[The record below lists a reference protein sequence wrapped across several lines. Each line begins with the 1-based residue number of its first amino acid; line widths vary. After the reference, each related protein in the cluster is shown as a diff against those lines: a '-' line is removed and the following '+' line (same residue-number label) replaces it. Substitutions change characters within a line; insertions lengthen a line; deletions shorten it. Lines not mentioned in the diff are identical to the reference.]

1 MKRLYFVLVVGTTLV
16 VLLFFT
22 VRFNSMRNA
31 TDGLAESLSPIN
43 TILTNHSRL
52 SLVADEAGYTELY
65 YKVQFV
71 LVPNIVEKS
80 KVDHDTIL
88 IIHRREGS
96 NRKFD
101 FESFNVIYHQTD
113 SLFDIALLSKKQ

>member
-71 LVPNIVEKS
+71 LVPNIVEKW

>member
-1 MKRLYFVLVVGTTLV
+1 MKRLYFVLVVSTTLI

-31 TDGLAESLSPIN
+31 TDGLAESLLPIN
-43 TILTNHSRL
+43 NILTNHSRL
-52 SLVADEAGYTELY
+52 SLVADDAGYTELY

-88 IIHRREGS
+88 VIQRREGS

-113 SLFDIALLSKKQ
+113 SLLDIALLSKKQ

>member
-1 MKRLYFVLVVGTTLV
+1 MKRLYFVMVVVITLIA
-16 VLLFFT
+16 LFFFM
-22 VRFNSMRNA
+22 VRFNSGVNA
-31 TDGLAESLSPIN
+31 TDSLAASLSPIN

-80 KVDHDTIL
+80 KVYNDTIL
-88 IIHRREGS
+88 VIHRRES
-96 NRKFD
+96 SSLKFD
-101 FESFNVIYHQTD
+101 FESFNVIHHQTD
-113 SLFDIALLSKKQ
+113 SLFDIALLSKRH

>member
-1 MKRLYFVLVVGTTLV
+1 MKRLYFVMVVVTTLIA
-16 VLLFFT
+16 LLFFM
-22 VRFNSMRNA
+22 VRFNSGVNA
-31 TDGLAESLSPIN
+31 TDSLAASLSPIN

-80 KVDHDTIL
+80 KVDNDTIL
-88 IIHRREGS
+88 VIHRKEGS
-96 NRKFD
+96 SPIFD

-113 SLFDIALLSKKQ
+113 SSFDIALLSKRH

>member
-52 SLVADEAGYTELY
+52 SLVADEEGYTELY

-80 KVDHDTIL
+80 KVDNDTIL

>member
-1 MKRLYFVLVVGTTLV
+1 MKRLYFVLVVSTTLV

-31 TDGLAESLSPIN
+31 TDGLAESLSPIKN
-43 TILTNHSRL
+43 ILTNHSRL
-52 SLVADEAGYTELY
+52 SLVADEEGYTELY

-88 IIHRREGS
+88 VIQCREGS

>member
-1 MKRLYFVLVVGTTLV
+1 MKRLYFVLVVGTTLI

-52 SLVADEAGYTELY
+52 SLVADEEGYTELY

-80 KVDHDTIL
+80 KVDNDTIL